1 MGWHALMAVAAVP
14 SVLLI
19 ADALSTPAKVVVSP
33 ASPHVAQQA
42 SYSVSYAVG
51 FREQTVADVRYR
63 WLAGYRP
70 VRLSIWYPAAAGGR
84 PMTFGE
90 YAAADERRSDDLPR
104 LVRMLVSESVTDSTI
119 AALRREPVRA
129 NRDVPPAAGRFPVVL
144 LGGGIDSRA
153 YYHDALAEA
162 LASHGFIAVSVA
174 SEDTAPA
181 TPLSFDTTAVA
192 VLLHDLRIVLQTV
205 NELPAADVSR
215 VGLVA
220 WSLSGVAMTLLAAEN
235 PAVKVLI
242 SLDSGLGYAYGAQL
256 LAQMGR
262 PDRAAEVPVLHIEA
276 RAPARVAVARDDA
289 LCHRSGGI
297 VCLQTDVLRH
307 AQMTALAGR
316 LTVGPEHQR
325 IQEAYRAVVE
335 TSRAI
340 LEHYVMG
347 REDRTI
353 ALPID
358 TTLLRRASRP

>member
-1 MGWHALMAVAAVP
+1 MRWHTLMAIAAVP
-14 SVLLI
+14 SVFLV
-19 ADALSTPAKVVVSP
+19 ADALSTSAKVVVPP

-42 SYSVSYAVG
+42 GDSVSYAVG
-51 FREQTVADVRYR
+51 FCEQTVADVRYR

-90 YAAADERRSDDLPR
+90 YVAADERHSDDLTR

-181 TPLSFDTTAVA
+181 TPLSFDTTAA
-192 VLLHDLRIVLQTV
+192 TVLLHDLRIVLQTM
-205 NELPAADVSR
+205 NELPTADVSR

-220 WSLSGVAMTLLAAEN
+220 WSLSGVAMALLAAEN
-235 PAVKVLI
+235 PAVKALI

-256 LAQMGR
+256 LAQMDLKDHQTR
-262 PDRAAEVPVLHIEA
+262 VPVLHIEA
-276 RAPARVAVARDDA
+276 RAPARVVVPRDDA
-289 LCHRSGGI
+289 LCTRSGAI
-297 VCLQTDVLRH
+297 DCLRSDDLRH

-316 LTVGPEHQR
+316 LTVGPGRARVHD
-325 IQEAYRAVVE
+325 AYRAVVG
-335 TSRAI
+335 TSRAF
-340 LEHYVMG
+340 LERHVMG
-347 REDRTI
+347 REDRPI
-353 ALPID
+353 VLPVD
-358 TTLLRRASRP
+358 TALLRRAPTR